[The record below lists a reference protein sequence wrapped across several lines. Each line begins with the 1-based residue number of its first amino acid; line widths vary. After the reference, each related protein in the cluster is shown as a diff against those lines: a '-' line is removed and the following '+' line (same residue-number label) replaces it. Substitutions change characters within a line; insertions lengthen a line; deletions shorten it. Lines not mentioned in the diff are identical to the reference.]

1 MRLFVDPMNPRRA
14 TDVLE
19 TRRLMMARE
28 AGVKRAVYVSI
39 VGMEGAAFPI
49 TEANSLLKRWC
60 LLRCDYMGA

>member
-39 VGMEGAAFPI
+39 VGMEGAAFPYYRGKLAA
-49 TEANSLLKRWC
+49 EAVVSSSV
-60 LLRCDYMGA
+60 